1 MRADVGASVALYAA
15 RGVPL
20 WDAGRYRALLEG
32 REAELDGAVFVALE
46 GADGEVVALLAVDG
60 LEQLF
65 DDCGLSRGTRLLR
78 LVLRLEPRVGDVY
91 AHEHRAAVF
100 YRRDVVVDDLVA
112 LREEGFAYGVF
123 HVMLRVL
130 YRDEVDEV
138 EEG

>member
-1 MRADVGASVALYAA
+1 MRADVGAAVALYAA
-15 RGVPL
+15 RRVPL
-20 WDAGRYRALLEG
+20 WDVRRYRAFLER
-32 REAELDGAVFVALE
+32 REAELDGAVLVALE
-46 GADGEVVALLAVDG
+46 GAYGEVVALLAVDR

-65 DDCGLSRGTRLLR
+65 DDCGLSSGARPLR
-78 LVLRLEPRVGDVY
+78 LVLRLKPAVGNVY